1 MNAANVTFGRDA
13 ASLKAER
20 IAYLTDKVHD
30 PSYLENAIQRIA
42 TVLSRQLIEDT
53 EEVKQW

>member
-1 MNAANVTFGRDA
+1 MKSANVALNRDA

-20 IAYLTDKVHD
+20 IAALSKMVYDER
-30 PSYLENAIQRIA
+30 YLENAIQRIA

-53 EEVKQW
+53 EDAKQW